1 VRQLVDHQQQ
11 QRPEVPVL
19 SKIRSKD
26 LMPNT
31 GNKFNDLYEFSKNMS
46 QFKKEV
52 HMKTSEE

>member
-1 VRQLVDHQQQ
+1 LVDHQQQ
-11 QRPEVPVL
+11 QRPEAPVL